1 MSSNCCTGVVQAHR
15 KARMLRV
22 SDWPVDHCTHIQRHV
37 LSPSVPIGKAV
48 ALENLHP
55 VGADPEHCLRSMLR
69 SIEHVR
75 RFTLVHQAEKASVES
90 FAPTMVQIG
99 ENLVY
104 IGNKHHHAEDGRVC
118 HDSYRDAPQHVCHR
132 IVKAAVPGCKSC
144 VVVSML
150 DSRQSAIVDRLG
162 IVLLLSHCHKH
173 VLHTLCLGMVHGLF
187 PCTLVHMYRF
197 HLERLFHLS
206 FVGGGPQR
214 RVGLYLTAV
223 QALSHVY

>member
-1 MSSNCCTGVVQAHR
+1 MTG
-15 KARMLRV
+15 L
-22 SDWPVDHCTHIQRHV
+22 VDHCTHIQRHV

-99 ENLVY
+99 ENLAY
-104 IGNKHHHAEDGRVC
+104 IGNKHHHAEDRRVC
-118 HDSYRDAPQHVCHR
+118 HDSCRDAPQHVCHR

-162 IVLLLSHCHKH
+162 IVLLLSSLPQTCTSHPVPRHGSRSLPMYVSTH
-173 VLHTLCLGMVHGLF
+173 VPVPPRETVPSLLCRWGPTTTSRAVPHRSSSDE
-187 PCTLVHMYRF
+187 PCVL
-197 HLERLFHLS
+197 RLFS
-206 FVGGGPQR
+206 PVPDAGA
-214 RVGLYLTAV
+214 LYR
-223 QALSHVY
+223 